1 MELELRNLRYFVAV
15 AETLNFS
22 KAALRLNISQPP
34 LSLAIKQLEAAMGAK
49 LFERNSRKVIL
60 TQAGLILYKEA
71 LFILSHTGSLKNR
84 ILQGGQSSS
93 LRIGFVGSMI
103 YRGMPQL
110 LEQLRQQH
118 ENLETELIESNS
130 GDIIDGVATGNFDLG
145 FIHSNRLPADLRQH
159 TIFSEPFLLAT
170 HTGNPAMKDS
180 SAKLPALTDFKDEQF
195 IFFSRHV
202 SPVYYE
208 ILLSMCISAGF
219 FPKAMHETRHWLS
232 ILSLV
237 SQNMGVSIVPDC
249 MKHCGLP
256 NLRFIEFEHTQ
267 RSITSVIW
275 SEKKEDYLKMAA
287 VEKIKA
293 FYQNGR
299 RDQESEC
306 PPTGTTT
313 PARNQIT

>member
-22 KAALRLNISQPP
+22 QAAQRLNISQPP
-34 LSLAIKQLEAAMGAK
+34 LSLAIKQLETTMGTR
-49 LFERNSRKVIL
+49 LFERNSRKVLL

-110 LEQLRQQH
+110 LDPLRRPY
-118 ENLETELIESNS
+118 ENLEIELVESNS
-130 GDIIDGVATGNFDLG
+130 GDIVDGVATGKFDLG
-145 FIHSNRLPADLRQH
+145 FIHSNRLPADLHQH
-159 TIFSEPFLLAT
+159 TIFSEPFLLAA
-170 HTGNPAMKDS
+170 HVDNRVLKDGK
-180 SAKLPALTDFKDEQF
+180 AKQPALTAFKDEPF

-219 FPKAMHETRHWLS
+219 FPKAVHETRHWLS

-237 SQNMGVSIVPDC
+237 SQDMGVSIVPDC

-275 SEKKEDYLKMAA
+275 SEKKEDYVKMAA
-287 VEKIKA
+287 VDRIKV
-293 FYQNGR
+293 FYQNGHGR
-299 RDQESEC
+299 QSEC
-306 PPTGTTT
+306 
-313 PARNQIT
+313 ADEE